1 MGLIGHTKSDAKE
14 TIESLMADL
23 EALPAPAGSPDEL
36 LAELRA
42 AGVDLTLF
50 DEWER
55 LDAHEMALGEAEG
68 RERIK
73 VVSREDMI
81 AAGRATAA
89 EAAATA

>member
-14 TIESLMADL
+14 TIESLLADL
-23 EALPAPAGSPDEL
+23 ESLPAPVGSPDAML
-36 LAELRA
+36 DQLRER
-42 AGVDLTLF
+42 GVDFTLF

-55 LDAHEMALGEAEG
+55 LDAHEMALGAASE

-81 AAGRATAA
+81 AAGREAA
-89 EAAATA
+89 EEFRASA